1 MWAMALHHVKRLER
15 RPTMPGLIVF
25 VGTHRIH
32 EGKLGIAKEASAD
45 LAQFVR
51 DNHPRVL
58 HFEIYIDD
66 ATREMTV
73 IQIHLDEESLMLHQQ
88 LAGDRLARAYEFL
101 DTVEVRMFGNP
112 SESFKEAAMGGRAEV
127 SFATPYTGFS
137 RLTAVAV

>member
-1 MWAMALHHVKRLER
+1 MSG
-15 RPTMPGLIVF
+15 PIVF

-32 EGKLGIAKEASAD
+32 EGKLDIAKEASAD

-51 DNHPRVL
+51 DNHPRVM

-73 IQIHLDEESLMLHQQ
+73 IQIHPDEESLMLHTQ

-101 DTVEVRMFGNP
+101 DTIGVRMFGTP
-112 SESFKEAAMGGRAEV
+112 SETFKKGAMGGRAEV
-127 SFATPYTGFS
+127 SFATPYAGFS

>member
-1 MWAMALHHVKRLER
+1 
-15 RPTMPGLIVF
+15 MPGPIVF

-32 EGKLGIAKEASAD
+32 EGKLDVAKEASAD

-73 IQIHLDEESLMLHQQ
+73 IQIHPDEDSLMLHMQ
-88 LAGDRLARAYEFL
+88 LAGDRLARAYDFL
-101 DTVEVRMFGNP
+101 DTVGVRMFGNP
-112 SESFKEAAMGGRAEV
+112 SESFKAAAMGGRSEV
-127 SFATPYTGFS
+127 IFATPHAGFS
-137 RLTAVAV
+137 RLTSVTV

>member
-1 MWAMALHHVKRLER
+1 V
-15 RPTMPGLIVF
+15 PGPIVF

-32 EGKLGIAKEASAD
+32 EGKLDIAKEASAD

-73 IQIHLDEESLMLHQQ
+73 IQIHPDEESLMLHMQ

-101 DTVEVRMFGNP
+101 DTVEVGMFGNASDP
-112 SESFKEAAMGGRAEV
+112 FKQGAMGGREGV
-127 SFATPYTGFS
+127 SFHQRFAGFS
-137 RLTAVAV
+137 HLAGVAV

>member
-1 MWAMALHHVKRLER
+1 
-15 RPTMPGLIVF
+15 MPGPIVF

-32 EGKLGIAKEASAD
+32 ESKLDIAKRASAD

-66 ATREMTV
+66 DAREMTV
-73 IQIHLDEESLMLHQQ
+73 IQIHPDEASLMLHMQ

-101 DTVEVRMFGNP
+101 DTVIVRMFGNP
-112 SESFKEAAMGGRAEV
+112 SDAFKEGAMGGREDV
-127 SFATPYTGFS
+127 KFERPFAGFS
-137 RLTAVAV
+137 RLESVAV

>member
-1 MWAMALHHVKRLER
+1 
-15 RPTMPGLIVF
+15 MPGPIVF

-32 EGKLGIAKEASAD
+32 EGKLDIAKKASAD

-66 ATREMTV
+66 ETHQMTV
-73 IQIHLDEESLMLHQQ
+73 IQIHPDEESLMLHIQ

-101 DTVEVRMFGNP
+101 DTVGVRMFGNP
-112 SESFKEAAMGGRAEV
+112 SEPFKEAAMGGREDV
-127 SFATPYTGFS
+127 SFEQPFAGFS
-137 RLTAVAV
+137 RLAGVAV

>member
-1 MWAMALHHVKRLER
+1 
-15 RPTMPGLIVF
+15 MPGPIVF

-32 EGKLGIAKEASAD
+32 ESKLDVAKEASAE

-66 ATREMTV
+66 QTRQMTV
-73 IQIHLDEESLMLHQQ
+73 IQIHPDEESLMLHMQ

-101 DTVEVRMFGNP
+101 DTVVVRMFGSP
-112 SESFKEAAMGGRAEV
+112 SDSFKEAAMGGGANLRFERAY
-127 SFATPYTGFS
+127 AGFS
-137 RLTAVAV
+137 RLVVVAA